1 MRVGIIGLP
10 SVGKTT
16 VFNAISGG
24 TAEVHAFSGGGGQAE
39 PNVAVVPVPDVR
51 QEWLN
56 ALYKPKKSAYATV
69 ELVDVSG
76 VLPGQAAKEGFSA
89 QLLTHLRQVDALV
102 HVVRAFEDPSVPHP
116 NETVDAKRDAELL
129 ELELILADLAVVEKR
144 LGKVDAE
151 IARKKGP
158 EKAQLEAEKELLQQ
172 FHEDLTN
179 EKPLR
184 QRELSE
190 DELKLIRGFT
200 FLSQKP
206 LLVVANIGETDI
218 GKDDAK
224 SVVALRPFCESKG
237 MPLFAFCGKT
247 EMEIVQLDEAERAE
261 FLAAMGISE
270 TGRDKLV
277 KEAYALLKL
286 IAFFTVGEDEVKA
299 WTITRGTIA
308 QEAARKIHSDI
319 ARGFIRAEVVA
330 YDKLQELGT
339 WNAAKD
345 KGQVRLEGKE
355 YKVNDGD
362 CINFR
367 FAV

>member
-1 MRVGIIGLP
+1 MQVGIIGLP
-10 SVGKTT
+10 SAGKTT

-24 TAEVHAFSGGGGQAE
+24 TAEVHTFSGGGGQAE
-39 PNVAVVPVPDVR
+39 PNMAIVTVPDTR
-51 QEWLN
+51 QDWLKG
-56 ALYKPKKSAYATV
+56 LYKPKKIAYATV
-69 ELVDVSG
+69 ELVDVAG
-76 VLPGQAAKEGFSA
+76 VLPGQAAKDGFSP

-102 HVVRAFEDPSVPHP
+102 HVVRAFNDPSVPHP
-116 NETVDAKRDAELL
+116 SETVNALRDAELL

-151 IARKKGP
+151 IGRKKGV
-158 EKAQLEAEKELLQQ
+158 EKTQLEAEKELLQS
-172 FHEDLTN
+172 FHSDLTS

-184 QRELSE
+184 QRKLSE

-206 LLVVANIGETDI
+206 LLVVANIGESDI
-218 GKDDAK
+218 GKDDAAAL
-224 SVVALRPFCESKG
+224 VALRPFCESKS
-237 MPLFAFCGKT
+237 MPLFGFCGKT
-247 EMEIVQLDEAERAE
+247 EAEIVQLDEAERAE
-261 FLAAMGISE
+261 FLTAMGISE

-277 KEAYALLKL
+277 KEAYALLNL

-299 WTITRGTIA
+299 WTITQGTIA

-345 KGQVRLEGKE
+345 KGQLRLEGKE
-355 YKVNDGD
+355 YRVNDGD

-367 FAV
+367 FNV